1 MLYDNKEYLIGNIR
15 NQSLSEIWNSSK
27 ALALY
32 APIQENIS
40 MKSPCHSC
48 SVFTKCKKSIAKRVC
63 YVDIAKVHENNSFDF
78 PDPRCPMAE
87 KVNVI
92 L

>member
-1 MLYDNKEYLIGNIR
+1 
-15 NQSLSEIWNSSK
+15 
-27 ALALY
+27 
-32 APIQENIS
+32 